1 MQINSITPCLW
12 FDTQAEEA
20 MKYYVSVFPNS
31 EMGAITYYGEGMHR
45 PKGTVLTAT
54 ATLNGQEFMGLNGG
68 PQFKF
73 SEAVS
78 FIVNCDT
85 QDEIDTM
92 WDKLTAGGGKPVQC
106 GWLTD
111 KYGLS
116 WQVAPTALRDFM
128 KDSRRFERVLQ
139 AVMGMVKLDITAM
152 QKAYD
157 EA

>member
-1 MQINSITPCLW
+1 MKMNSITPCLW

-31 EMGAITYYGEGMHR
+31 KMGHVTHYGEGMHM

-54 ATLNGQEFMGLNGG
+54 ATLNGQDFMGLNGG
-68 PQFKF
+68 PQAKF

-78 FIVNCDT
+78 FMVNCDT
-85 QDEIDTM
+85 QDEIDTL
-92 WDKLTAGGGKPVQC
+92 WEKLTADGGKPVQC

-116 WQVAPTALRDFM
+116 WQIVPSVLWDLM
-128 KDSRRFERVLQ
+128 KDARRFDRVMH
-139 AVMGMVKLDITAM
+139 AVMGMVKLDIKEL
-152 QKAYD
+152 QQAYD
-157 EA
+157 SA

>member
-1 MQINSITPCLW
+1 MKMNNISPCLW

-31 EMGAITYYGEGMHR
+31 KMGAVTYYGEGMQL

-68 PQFKF
+68 PIFKF

-78 FIVNCDT
+78 FMVNCDT
-85 QDEIDTM
+85 QDEIDAM
-92 WDKLTAGGGKPVQC
+92 WEKLTADGGKPVQC

-116 WQVAPTALRDFM
+116 WQIVPTVLRDLM
-128 KDSRRFERVLQ
+128 KDSRKFERVLQ
-139 AVMGMVKLDITAM
+139 AVMGMVKLDIKAM
-152 QKAYD
+152 QQAYD
-157 EA
+157 QA

>member
-1 MQINSITPCLW
+1 MKVNSINPCLW

-20 MKYYVSVFPNS
+20 MKFYASVFPNS
-31 EMGAITYYGEGMHR
+31 KMGHVTHYSENMHM

-68 PQFKF
+68 PLFKF

-78 FIVNCDT
+78 FMVHCDT
-85 QDEIDTM
+85 QAEIDTL
-92 WDKLTAGGGKPVQC
+92 WDKLTADGGKPVQC

-116 WQVAPTALRDFM
+116 WQIVPSVMNDLM
-128 KDSRRFERVLQ
+128 KDPQKFARVMQ
-139 AVMGMVKLDITAM
+139 AVMGMIKLDIKAM
-152 QKAYD
+152 QQAHD
-157 EA
+157 QA

>member
-1 MQINSITPCLW
+1 MKVNNISPCLW

-20 MKYYVSVFPNS
+20 MKFYVSVFPNS
-31 EMGAITYYGEGMHR
+31 KFGQVTHYSEGMHM

-54 ATLNGQEFMGLNGG
+54 ATLNGQDFMGLNGG

-78 FIVNCDT
+78 FMVNCDT
-85 QDEIDTM
+85 QEEIDTL
-92 WDKLTAGGGKPVQC
+92 WDKLTADGGKPVQC

-116 WQVAPTALRDFM
+116 WQIVPTVLQDLM
-128 KDSRRFERVLQ
+128 KDPRKFARVMQ
-139 AVMGMVKLDITAM
+139 AVMGMIKLDIKAM
-152 QKAYD
+152 QQAHD
-157 EA
+157 QA

>member
-1 MQINSITPCLW
+1 MQNISPCLW

-20 MKYYVSVFPNS
+20 MKYYVSIFPNS
-31 EMGAITYYGEGMHR
+31 RMGSVTYYGEGMQL

-54 ATLNGQEFMGLNGG
+54 AMLNGQEFMGLNGG
-68 PQFKF
+68 PIFKF

-78 FIVNCDT
+78 FMVNCDT
-85 QDEIDTM
+85 QEEIDM
-92 WDKLTAGGGKPVQC
+92 VWNKLTADGGKPVQC

-116 WQVAPTALRDFM
+116 WQIVPTVLRDLM
-128 KDSRRFERVLQ
+128 KDARKFDQ
-139 AVMGMVKLDITAM
+139 VMKVVMTMVKLDIKTM

-157 EA
+157 QA